1 MKIRIRYV
9 VKENR
14 KIDYYDVG
22 QVWLADF
29 PKKSIYKIVWNKWF
43 FNRILVLFILKSI
56 TEREYYENR
65 GIVE

>member
-1 MKIRIRYV
+1 MKIRMRYV

-14 KIDYYDVG
+14 TNDYYDVG

-43 FNRILVLFILKSI
+43 FNRRLVVFKLNKS
-56 TEREYYENR
+56 E
-65 GIVE
+65 